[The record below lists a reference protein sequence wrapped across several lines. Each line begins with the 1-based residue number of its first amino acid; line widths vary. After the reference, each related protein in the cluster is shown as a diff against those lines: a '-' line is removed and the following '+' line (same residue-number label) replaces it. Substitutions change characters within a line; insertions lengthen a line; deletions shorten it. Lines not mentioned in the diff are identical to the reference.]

1 MDFDLSYRKAFEGKR
16 QSVVLNCGD
25 AVRLPDGRT
34 LGSFQ
39 SGLFRDGFNGDKL
52 IVVEVGDN
60 TEVTEAVAEMCR
72 RQWKSAYETF
82 GLDEFR
88 GLDFYCS
95 PRKELGELAFSFFYF
110 GGNTPGSIHREHDF
124 FELHTQV
131 LGTGEMQK
139 FRENDEKTLYEGVK
153 MAPGYTHQPFFN
165 SRGNYPWHRYRSVTK
180 SILLAIESPKPIPG
194 R

>member
-1 MDFDLSYRKAFEGKR
+1 MDFGLSYRKEFEGGR
-16 QSVVLNCGD
+16 QSVVLNCGN
-25 AVRLPDGRT
+25 AVQLPDGRT

-39 SGLFRDGFNGDKL
+39 SGLFRDGFGGDKL

-60 TEVTEAVAEMCR
+60 TEVSDALAEMCR

-88 GLDFYCS
+88 KLDFYCS
-95 PRKELGELAFSFFYF
+95 PRKELGDLAFSLFYL
-110 GGNTPGSIHREHDF
+110 GENVPGSIHREHDF

-139 FRENDEKTLYEGVK
+139 FHEDDERTLYESVR
-153 MAPGYTHQPFFN
+153 MPPGYTHRPFFD
-165 SRGNYPWHRYRSVTK
+165 SRGSYPWHRYRSVSS
-180 SILLAIESPKPIPG
+180 SILLAIESPGPIG
-194 R
+194 